1 MGITA
6 ERNGWELGELI
17 AEIDKKMSVKGPR
30 EIESIS
36 IKLFMPNDLSVE
48 KLKVLR
54 KAIDDCP
61 VIRSLKVS
69 LKITVNWITNKRRCL
84 NVS

>member
-6 ERNGWELGELI
+6 KRSGWELGELI

-30 EIESIS
+30 EIDSIS

-54 KAIDDCP
+54 KATDDCP

-69 LKITVNWITNKRRCL
+69 LKITVNWITNQRRYL
-84 NVS
+84 NES